1 MWTVIIVFL
10 VYTVLAGALNWHV
23 WTLLKRHRL
32 LMAEGVKTL
41 GTLVEVG
48 RTTGALSVSRAVA
61 IYRFRAEDGTEHQQ
75 REVMTR
81 VVMTLIPGDPIEV
94 IYLPKSPNVS
104 QVVGNGPSFGQFI
117 IPGIIL
123 NLLWLALFVSI
134 FLEAFEP

>member
-48 RTTGALSVSRAVA
+48 RTTGARSVSRAVA

-94 IYLPKSPNVS
+94 IICQNHRMCLKSSATDRVS
-104 QVVGNGPSFGQFI
+104 GNSSF
-117 IPGIIL
+117 PE
-123 NLLWLALFVSI
+123 LF
-134 FLEAFEP
+134 